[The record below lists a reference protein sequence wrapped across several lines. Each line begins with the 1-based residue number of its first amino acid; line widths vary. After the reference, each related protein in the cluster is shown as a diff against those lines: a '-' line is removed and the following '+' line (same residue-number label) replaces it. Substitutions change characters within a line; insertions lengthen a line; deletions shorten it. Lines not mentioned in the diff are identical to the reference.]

1 MSMTASSQVTGV
13 LSQGT
18 QLLSGVYQINKVLGQ
33 GGFGITYQGIDQRLD
48 RPVALKEFFPEGC
61 WRQGTTVVSAGR
73 WTSATYSDAKQQF
86 LQEGQALGQFNHP
99 GIVRVFYYFEENNTA
114 YMVMEY
120 LHGRSLT
127 DLLAQRG
134 GKMKE
139 REALLYIDKI
149 GQALEILHQARFLH
163 RDLKPDNIMLT
174 NDGRIVLIDFG
185 AARDLTA
192 RNTQRFTAMFTPGY
206 APLEQY
212 GQGIKLGAF
221 TDIYALGATLYHLL
235 TGQVPISAVER
246 AAGVKLK
253 SVRELNPQ
261 VSTHVAYA
269 IKKAMA
275 MEISE
280 RSQSI
285 REFLQLLIPDH
296 ANPVNIQ
303 EKLSFYQSFQD
314 PWSAF
319 EPSQPRQIDCNAQT
333 SNWWF

>member
-1 MSMTASSQVTGV
+1 MTASCEITGV
-13 LSQGT
+13 LSPGT
-18 QLLSGVYQINKVLGQ
+18 QLLNGVYQIEKVLGQ

-73 WTSATYSDAKQQF
+73 WTSATYSNAKQKF

-127 DLLAQRG
+127 DLLAKRE
-134 GKMKE
+134 GKMTQK
-139 REALLYIDKI
+139 EALVYIEKV
-149 GQALEILHQARFLH
+149 GQALEILHQAQFLH

-174 NDGRIVLIDFG
+174 SDGRIVLIDFG
-185 AARDLTA
+185 AAKDLTA

-212 GQGIKLGAF
+212 SQAIKLGAF

-246 AAGVKLK
+246 AAGVELK
-253 SVRELNPQ
+253 PIQDLNPQ
-261 VSTHVAYA
+261 ISPHIVHA
-269 IKKAMA
+269 INKAMA

-285 REFLQLLIPDH
+285 REFLDLLNADRSN
-296 ANPVNIQ
+296 ALKAREQ
-303 EKLSFYQSFQD
+303 LSFYQSFED

-319 EPSQPRQIDCNAQT
+319 EPSQPRQINRVTQT
-333 SNWWF
+333 SNCWF

>member
-1 MSMTASSQVTGV
+1 MTASSEVTGV
-13 LSQGT
+13 LTPGT
-18 QLLSGVYQINKVLGQ
+18 ELLSGVYQITKVLGQ

-73 WTSATYSDAKQQF
+73 WTSATYSDAKQKF
-86 LQEGQALGQFNHP
+86 LQEGQALGQFNYP

-134 GKMKE
+134 GKMSP
-139 REALLYIDKI
+139 REAVVYIEKV
-149 GQALEILHQARFLH
+149 GQALEILHQAQFLH

-212 GQGIKLGAF
+212 GQAIKLGAF

-246 AAGVKLK
+246 AAGVELK
-253 SVRELNPQ
+253 SARELNPQ
-261 VSTHVAYA
+261 VSPHVAYA

-285 REFLQLLIPDH
+285 REFLDLLNPDRSH
-296 ANPVNIQ
+296 TLNNR
-303 EKLSFYQSFQD
+303 EKASFYQSFKD

-319 EPSQPRQIDCNAQT
+319 EPSQPRQINRDAQT